1 MHFRTFPTPSDRPAA
16 SKHNFRFAGE
26 VISHSQ
32 NADVDKRKV
41 EAGRLP

>member
-1 MHFRTFPTPSDRPAA
+1 MLLLTVQQLLNITLDRVAA
-16 SKHNFRFAGE
+16 E